1 MGVMLGEV
9 GLLAVVA
16 SGLDS
21 IGLAARGA
29 GLPASGVFW
38 LAWGAASWASATAI
52 RLVSGLGETEGEGCG
67 ESR

>member
-38 LAWGAASWASATAI
+38 LAWGAAS
-52 RLVSGLGETEGEGCG
+52 
-67 ESR
+67 